1 MASKDVDERLAGQGV
16 LRQTAQGRTALVRA
30 ARRSNK
36 ERRGESQERIL
47 DAAEA
52 LFARDGFNG
61 ISVKEIA
68 DAAEVDASLLHYY
81 FASKV
86 GLYSAVVGR
95 RADQVNAARLA
106 ALQGYAAE
114 AGPDITVAGVV
125 RAYIRA
131 TFDFA
136 ITGGEGYLNYLTII
150 AQLNSTPAGAIPIAE
165 STPFDEVV
173 QVFIDLLRRARPRAA
188 DAELYWFYHMLS
200 GAISLSWARTGRI
213 DRLSGGLCRSAD
225 FEAIAAQMIAV
236 FSRGLDDARS

>member
-1 MASKDVDERLAGQGV
+1 MASKDVDERLAGDGV

-36 ERRGESQERIL
+36 ARRGESQERIL

-81 FASKV
+81 FASKA

-95 RADQVNAARLA
+95 RAEQVNTARLA

-114 AGPDITVAGVV
+114 AGSRITVAGVV

-131 TFDFA
+131 TFD
-136 ITGGEGYLNYLTII
+136 
-150 AQLNSTPAGAIPIAE
+150 
-165 STPFDEVV
+165 
-173 QVFIDLLRRARPRAA
+173 
-188 DAELYWFYHMLS
+188 
-200 GAISLSWARTGRI
+200 
-213 DRLSGGLCRSAD
+213 
-225 FEAIAAQMIAV
+225 
-236 FSRGLDDARS
+236 

>member
-1 MASKDVDERLAGQGV
+1 VLA
-16 LRQTAQGRTALVRA
+16 RP

-81 FASKV
+81 FASKA
-86 GLYSAVVGR
+86 GLYSAVIGR
-95 RADQVNAARLA
+95 RAEQVNSARLA
-106 ALQGYAAE
+106 ALRAYAAE
-114 AGPDITVAGVV
+114 AGGKTTVAGVV
-125 RAYIRA
+125 RAYVQA

-136 ITGGEGYLNYLTII
+136 ITGGEGCLDYLAMI
-150 AQLNSTPAGAIPIAE
+150 AQLNSTPAGALPISE

-173 QVFIDLLRRARPRAA
+173 QVFIDLLRQASPSST

-200 GAISLSWARTGRI
+200 GAISVSWARTGRI
-213 DRLSGGLCRSAD
+213 DRLSGGLCRSTD
-225 FEAIAAQMIAV
+225 FEAIAAHMIAV
-236 FSRGLDDARS
+236 FSRGLGPLDLRDSHT